1 MKRKLPAWL
10 ILTVITAASGLL
22 LGMAN
27 GVTTPIIE
35 ENNRAVADGVRALLF
50 PQAESFREMELLESA
65 QVDSCFEAL
74 RGEEVAGH
82 VCMVTVKGYGG
93 DIEVT
98 VGILGDG
105 TVTGI
110 QVGGANFSET
120 AGLGARAK
128 EPAFTGQFAGK
139 TTPLALNKDVDSITG
154 ASISSGAVVSAVNKA
169 ALYIANLGKNPA
181 EMDPYGNMLP
191 AGATEL
197 AHDETVDS
205 AYKTP
210 DGYVVYVTQQG
221 FHGPIHVAVALDEQG
236 VVSKVAI
243 DQVNFNETAGLGERV
258 LEDWFLAQYI
268 GKTGV
273 IGVNPVASED
283 GASSATGESGTAE
296 GKADE
301 GDAASYA
308 TEQSSA
314 GDATE
319 QSSAGDA
326 TEQSS
331 AGDATSQPT
340 TVVEVIEGNTWIDS
354 VSGATISSTTVT
366 KAVNAAIAFVQA
378 QK

>member
-1 MKRKLPAWL
+1 
-10 ILTVITAASGLL
+10 
-22 LGMAN
+22 
-27 GVTTPIIE
+27 
-35 ENNRAVADGVRALLF
+35 
-50 PQAESFREMELLESA
+50 
-65 QVDSCFEAL
+65 
-74 RGEEVAGH
+74 
-82 VCMVTVKGYGG
+82 
-93 DIEVT
+93 
-98 VGILGDG
+98 
-105 TVTGI
+105 
-110 QVGGANFSET
+110 
-120 AGLGARAK
+120 
-128 EPAFTGQFAGK
+128 
-139 TTPLALNKDVDSITG
+139 
-154 ASISSGAVVSAVNKA
+154 
-169 ALYIANLGKNPA
+169 
-181 EMDPYGNMLP
+181 MDPYGNMLP